1 MDAKMEYTTAR
12 DLLLN
17 YAAPVDTERVPLEM
31 CLGRVLAQTVSAA
44 EDVPPF
50 DRSAYDGYALCARDV
65 QTVPVTLRVTE
76 EIAAGAVPTIPVTA
90 GTAAKLLT
98 GAPIPEG
105 ADAVVPFERTEFTND
120 TVTVRSPVKAWANI
134 VRRGEDVRRGTALAP
149 KGTRIDAFLA
159 GTLAAQGIAAPLVY
173 RRPKIGILSTGSELT
188 ELTQPLTAGK
198 IRNTSRYALTTAL
211 EAVGCE
217 AAYLGT
223 AGDCAGEIAALLQE
237 GLRTCDAVLL
247 TGGVSVG
254 DYDLTPAA
262 MELSNVRL
270 LLRGVTIKPGMAC
283 AYGVSE
289 EGGKKLV
296 CGLSGNPASAM
307 TNFYAVALPALR
319 RLCGLEN
326 TLPEEIAVTL
336 AEGFEKKSKLTRL
349 LRGKLALQDG
359 TVRVHLPQKQ
369 GNAVLSSAV
378 GCDVMVIVPSGSGE
392 LPAGTRLK
400 GFLL

>member
-1 MDAKMEYTTAR
+1 MHTKMEYTAAR
-12 DLLLN
+12 ELLLQ
-17 YAAPVDTERVPLEM
+17 YAVPVDTERMPLEQ
-31 CLGRVLAQTVSAA
+31 CGGRVLAHTVSAA

-50 DRSAYDGYALCARDV
+50 DRSAYDGYALRARDTE
-65 QTVPVTLRVTE
+65 TVPVTLRLTE
-76 EIAAGAVPTIPVTA
+76 EIAAGAVPTLPVTA
-90 GTAAKLLT
+90 GTAAKILT
-98 GAPIPEG
+98 GAPMPEG
-105 ADAVVPFERTEFTND
+105 ADAVVPFERTEFTHD
-120 TVTVRSPVKAWANI
+120 TVTVRSPVKAGANI
-134 VRRGEDVRRGTALAP
+134 VLRGEDVRCGTVLAP

-173 RRPKIGILSTGSELT
+173 RRPKIGILSTGSELIA
-188 ELTQPLTAGK
+188 LTQPLAAGK
-198 IRNTSRYALTTAL
+198 IRNTTRYALTAAL
-211 EAVGCE
+211 EDIGCE
-217 AAYLGT
+217 AVYLGT
-223 AGDCAGEIAALLQE
+223 AGDRAEEIAVLLRE
-237 GLRTCDAVLL
+237 GLRACDAVLL

-254 DYDLTPAA
+254 DYDVTPAA
-262 MELSNVRL
+262 MEKSSVRL
-270 LLRGVTIKPGMAC
+270 LLRGVAIKPGMAC

-289 EGGKKLV
+289 SGKLV

-336 AEGFEKKSKLTRL
+336 ADGFGKKSKLTRL
-349 LRGKLALQDG
+349 LRGTLAMQEG
-359 TVRVHLPQKQ
+359 TVRVRLPQKQ